1 MKSRILSAT
10 ALAAVAALALAGC
23 SAPADDPAP
32 AGDPSSTGA
41 AESTTAGTSERGEL
55 LTLGVLDEP
64 ASWDP
69 AQAHVGHRLQPYQTV
84 YDSLIL
90 REPDGSYA
98 PMLATEWGYTDETNL
113 VFSLDLR
120 TDVTFS
126 DGAAFDAA
134 AVVANIDH
142 FKTANGRQAGQAAA
156 VASAAAVDEDT
167 VEITL
172 SQPDPALEYYL
183 SQALG
188 LMGSPEALG
197 TDELDRMPVGTG
209 PYVMDAAQAVVGSQY
224 VFTARED
231 YWNPELQ
238 KWDQITLK
246 LLADVTS
253 RVNGLVSG
261 EVDATLLDATTY
273 QQAQGAGFELLEYAT
288 DWQGLL
294 LLDRDGAVN
303 PALGDVRVR
312 QAINYAFDR
321 EALLKELGGGFGDIT
336 SQVFGPDTSAFLPEL
351 EDYYTY
357 DPDKARELLAEA
369 GYADGL
375 TIEMPIL
382 TPGAETIMTFATQQ
396 LADIGITVKQT
407 SVPGADYVGM
417 LGQGKFASAWFSL
430 FQGPSWVA
438 YSQLLSTDALY
449 NPFDSTSPEIEAA
462 VEQLRLEGDDAVEAA
477 QAINRYVTENA
488 WFSPWFRP
496 SQLYFVNAEKV
507 SAEPQT
513 QMAVPSIYNYSP
525 AS

>member
-1 MKSRILSAT
+1 MKSRILAGA
-10 ALAAVAALALAGC
+10 ALAAAAALALTGC
-23 SAPADDPAP
+23 TAPATDTTPDPETPAAGSPP
-32 AGDPSSTGA
+32 AGEPARGA
-41 AESTTAGTSERGEL
+41 L
-55 LTLGVLDEP
+55 LTLGILQEP

-69 AQAHVGHRLQPYQTV
+69 AQAHVGHRLQPFQAA
-84 YDSLIL
+84 YDTLIL

-126 DGAAFDAA
+126 DGAAFDAD
-134 AVVANIDH
+134 AVVANIEH
-142 FKTANGRQAGQAAA
+142 FKTDNGPQAGQAAA
-156 VASAAAVDEDT
+156 VASAAAVDADT

-172 SQPDPALEYYL
+172 SRPDPALEYYL

-197 TDELDRMPVGTG
+197 TDAMDRTPVGTG
-209 PYVMDAAQAVVGSQY
+209 PYVMDPAQAVVGSQY

-261 EVDATLLDATTY
+261 EVDATVLDATTY
-273 QQAQGAGFELLEYAT
+273 QQAEAAGFEMLEYAT

-294 LLDRDGAVN
+294 LFDRDGATN
-303 PALGDVRVR
+303 PALADVRVR

-321 EALLKELGGGFGDIT
+321 EALLQQVAGGFGETT
-336 SQVFGPDTSAFLPEL
+336 SQVFGPDSTGFLPEL
-351 EDYYTY
+351 DDYYTY
-357 DPDKARELLAEA
+357 DPEKARGLLADA
-369 GYADGL
+369 GFADGL
-375 TIEMPIL
+375 TIELPVA
-382 TPGAETIMTFATQQ
+382 TPGAETIMTFVTQQ
-396 LADIGITVKQT
+396 LADIGITVQQT
-407 SVPGADYVGM
+407 SVPIADYQGL
-417 LGQGKFASAWFSL
+417 LGQGKFAAAWFSL

-438 YSQLLSTDALY
+438 YSQLLSTDALF
-449 NPFDSTSPEIEAA
+449 NPFDSTDPAIEAA
-462 VEQLRLEGDDAVEAA
+462 VEELRTGGDDAIEAA
-477 QAINRYVTENA
+477 QTINRFVTENA

-496 SQLYFVNAEKV
+496 AQFYFINADKV
-507 SAEPQT
+507 SVVPQA
-513 QMAVPSIYNYSP
+513 QMAVPAIYNYSP

>member
-1 MKSRILSAT
+1 MKSRILPAT
-10 ALAAVAALALAGC
+10 ALVVAAALALAGC
-23 SAPADDPAP
+23 SS
-32 AGDPSSTGA
+32 GGSA
-41 AESTTAGTSERGEL
+41 ATPDAGTQSTAAGSSARGEL
-55 LTLGVLDEP
+55 LTLGILQEP

-69 AQAHVGHRLQPYQTV
+69 AQAHVGHRLQPFQAA
-84 YDSLIL
+84 YDTLIL
-90 REPDGSYA
+90 RAPDGSYE

-134 AVVANIDH
+134 AVVANIEH
-142 FKTANGRQAGQAAA
+142 FKADNGPQAGQAAA

-172 SQPDPALEYYL
+172 AKPDPALEYYL

-188 LMGSPEALG
+188 LMGSPESLG
-197 TDELDRMPVGTG
+197 TDEMDRIPVGTG
-209 PYVMDAAQAVVGSQY
+209 PYVMDPAQAVVGSQY

-238 KWDQITLK
+238 KWNQITLK

-273 QQAQGAGFELLEYAT
+273 QQAEGAGFELLEYAT

-294 LLDRDGAVN
+294 LFDRAGELN

-321 EALLKELGGGFGDIT
+321 DALLQELGGGFGDTT
-336 SQVFGPDTSAFLPEL
+336 SQAFGPDSTAFVPEL

-357 DPDKARELLAEA
+357 DPEKARERLADA

-375 TIEMPIL
+375 TIELPVA

-396 LADIGITVKQT
+396 LADIGITVEQT
-407 SVPGADYVGM
+407 SVPVADYQGL
-417 LGQGKFASAWFSL
+417 LGQGKFAGAWFSL

-449 NPFDSTSPEIEAA
+449 NPFDSTDPAIDAA
-462 VEQLRLEGDDAVEAA
+462 VEELRLGGDDATEAA
-477 QAINRYVTENA
+477 QEINRFVTENA
-488 WFSPWFRP
+488 WFAPWFRP
-496 SQLYFVNAEKV
+496 SQLYFLNAQKV
-507 SAEPQT
+507 TAEPQS

-525 AS
+525 VS